1 MEDTGKCNRMT
12 EKKNQSVAKSRPQ
25 HGKYPANLWET
36 NKVTQKIITE
46 VITSKDSST
55 SYWITGLVSFSQ
67 ACANFI
73 FKMPVYVYTQTNKKN
88 QPLTALYMMYI
99 YLMQHDS
106 YKDNELNAGLR
117 GWGSSTQ
124 CNTISC
130 RQKKQKGTVTTGT
143 LKSNDSSLKQQ

>member
-12 EKKNQSVAKSRPQ
+12 GEKKKKNQSVAKSRPQ

-73 FKMPVYVYTQTNKKN
+73 FKMPVYVYTQTNKKIN
-88 QPLTALYMMYI
+88 HWLHYIWCIFTLCSMMAT
-99 YLMQHDS
+99 
-106 YKDNELNAGLR
+106 K
-117 GWGSSTQ
+117 
-124 CNTISC
+124 TISWTLVWEVEAAAPNATPSAAGE
-130 RQKKQKGTVTTGT
+130 KKQNRKV
-143 LKSNDSSLKQQ
+143 Q